1 MIKYLF
7 VLLEKVTQLDTL
19 NTRNQAKKIVNTTI
33 ILV

>member
-19 NTRNQAKKIVNTTI
+19 NTRNKAKKIVNTTI